1 MIQYKNKN
9 VGSVPLSIYY
19 IFDFYNFTLDFITLF
34 AMTPIFPTIL
44 ALFHRFFAPDT
55 LPILVEFVSSGIG
68 DESSD
73 FCISLAAIGVI
84 GSWPFSTI
92 FSSLFKVVVISLI

>member
-9 VGSVPLSIYY
+9 RGKYSSESLEAGSLIGQNS
-19 IFDFYNFTLDFITLF
+19 YNFTLDFITLF
-34 AMTPIFPTIL
+34 AMTPIFPTIF

-55 LPILVEFVSSGIG
+55 LPILAEPVSSGIG

-84 GSWPFSTI
+84 GS
-92 FSSLFKVVVISLI
+92 